1 MERTGNRSQ
10 KKTSFSVFK
19 FEFQIIVQ
27 LPVYYKVLKIME
39 TIHQGFQRSG
49 NKN

>member
-27 LPVYYKVLKIME
+27 LPVYYSAE
-39 TIHQGFQRSG
+39 NYGDYTPGFS
-49 NKN
+49 KKW